1 MFVDYDERLEME
13 SLLTSGS
20 AVRNG
25 VVDGTLK
32 TMSADVDERVSDR
45 LGDSTVVIVVVLVA

>member
-1 MFVDYDERLEME
+1 ME

-32 TMSADVDERVSDR
+32 TMSADVNERVSDR
-45 LGDSTVVIVVVLVA
+45 LGDSTVVFVVVLVA